1 MDLVARAKAI
11 LLSPNSEWP
20 VIAGEPAET
29 AGLYK
34 SYILPMAAIPP
45 VCAFIGFSIFF
56 GRYGFGYGILGLI
69 AQYVLALIAVYVI
82 ALIAQWLAPRFGGTS
97 EFIPALK
104 LVAYSHTAS
113 WVGGIFLLIPF
124 LGILSFLMTLY
135 GLYLLYAGATPVMS
149 VPGERA
155 ITFTA
160 ALILGV
166 IAVFI
171 IVGFIIRFLFG
182 AAMMGMI

>member
-20 VIAGEPAET
+20 VIAGEPAATGE
-29 AGLYK
+29 LYK

-56 GRYGFGYGILGLI
+56 GRYGFGVGL
-69 AQYVLALIAVYVI
+69 AGLVVQYILALVAVYVV
-82 ALIAQWLAPRFGGTS
+82 ALIAQWLAPRFGGTG

-104 LVAYSHTAS
+104 LVAYSYTAS

-124 LGILSFLMTLY
+124 LGILSFLMNLY

-166 IAVFI
+166 IVVFI
-171 IVGFIIRFLFG
+171 IVGFIIRLLFG
-182 AAMMGMI
+182 AAMMGML